1 VASVQNLVVV
11 PSQPISR
18 KRPILGAFGEMESR
32 YVALSLDDNADIE
45 VDDTVQ

>member
-1 VASVQNLVVV
+1 MASVPIIGVV

-32 YVALSLDDNADIE
+32 YAALSLDDNADIE